1 MHRLLVLFI
10 RGESVTT
17 SVSAL
22 LSFKVT
28 HTHTHLVT
36 RSLQPV
42 ANKPPVRAFHALN
55 QNFPRIKLATNFSY
69 AYNGKASFTNTSTCF

>member
-10 RGESVTT
+10 RGESVT

-28 HTHTHLVT
+28 HIHIHIYLVT

-42 ANKPPVRAFHALN
+42 ANNPRAFHALN

-69 AYNGKASFTNTSTCF
+69 ACNGKASFTNTSTCF